1 VAAPDDTDHDPT
13 GATYAQAVARRDQAL
28 TNAAITQLYRK
39 NPNPA
44 AFATWD
50 PESFY
55 GLAKCKLTKMAEW
68 LGLPNVPARGESKST
83 RMVRPFSFSV
93 ATSPNASA

>member
-1 VAAPDDTDHDPT
+1 VGVAAPDDTDHDPT

-44 AFATWD
+44 
-50 PESFY
+50 
-55 GLAKCKLTKMAEW
+55 GVCN
-68 LGLPNVPARGESKST
+68 LGP
-83 RMVRPFSFSV
+83 
-93 ATSPNASA
+93 